1 MPVELLF
8 ALLRNPAST
17 GAVLPSS
24 RTLANAMA
32 NAAVGADAVIELGA
46 GTGPVTDALLRKL
59 PGVPLIAV
67 ELQASMARRLQARFP
82 AVDVR
87 QASAKQVVD
96 GLIDRPGRL
105 VLVSSLP
112 FRSLPKEV
120 GAETVDSI
128 CAFLAHS
135 PERKLVQ
142 FTYQPRAPFAAPRG
156 LRWHRRAVVWRNTPP
171 AGIWE
176 LQAAR

>member
-67 ELQASMARRLQARFP
+67 ELQASMARRLLLGQTTLQNEFP
-82 AVDVR
+82 DYR
-87 QASAKQVVD
+87 Y
-96 GLIDRPGRL
+96 GR
-105 VLVSSLP
+105 
-112 FRSLPKEV
+112 
-120 GAETVDSI
+120 ADW
-128 CAFLAHS
+128 
-135 PERKLVQ
+135 
-142 FTYQPRAPFAAPRG
+142 
-156 LRWHRRAVVWRNTPP
+156 LREQEPSK
-171 AGIWE
+171 
-176 LQAAR
+176 

>member
-96 GLIDRPGRL
+96 GLIATL
-105 VLVSSLP
+105 
-112 FRSLPKEV
+112 
-120 GAETVDSI
+120 
-128 CAFLAHS
+128 
-135 PERKLVQ
+135 
-142 FTYQPRAPFAAPRG
+142 
-156 LRWHRRAVVWRNTPP
+156 N
-171 AGIWE
+171 
-176 LQAAR
+176 